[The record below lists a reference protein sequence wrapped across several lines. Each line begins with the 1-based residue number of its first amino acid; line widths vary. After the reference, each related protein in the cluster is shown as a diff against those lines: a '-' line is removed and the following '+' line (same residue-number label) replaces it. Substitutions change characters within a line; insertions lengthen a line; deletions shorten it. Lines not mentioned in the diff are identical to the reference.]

1 LPVLRQEFSHLIA
14 RASKDMEDALMVQMV
29 SNLKRRKPPRS
40 VVQAADLFAGLDQVV
55 VVPTTREDGKKVKVN
70 KTPRKLTLI
79 EAEARL
85 EELRRDR
92 EKDEETI
99 ERLSII
105 IEKAKPYILEGGT
118 LEEGVAAADAEE
130 AKRKGASS

>member
-1 LPVLRQEFSHLIA
+1 
-14 RASKDMEDALMVQMV
+14 MEDALMVRMV

-118 LEEGVAAADAEE
+118 L
-130 AKRKGASS
+130 